1 MTDNRW
7 ITDEEIEQG
16 LRDNGW
22 NFIKLRERQWVLL
35 IHDPG
40 RVGGYQVFVENGLSN
55 EWFVRMH
62 VPLLQA
68 QQNQG
73 CVHKALSLLNGH
85 LNVVKFEMHDAA
97 VVASAAFSRIR
108 AFSTPGKLRQQLQHT
123 IAGVVA
129 GAIFAQPILEC
140 CVQNEHCDPEE
151 ELRRRM
157 AQFGQGRPNL
167 GLAPPRP

>member
-1 MTDNRW
+1 MNDW

-16 LRDNGW
+16 LRENGW
-22 NFIKLRERQWVLL
+22 NFIRLGERRWGLFIQ
-35 IHDPG
+35 DPG
-40 RVGGYQVFVENGLSN
+40 RVGVYQVLVENGLSN
-55 EWFVRMH
+55 EWFVGIY

-68 QQNQG
+68 QQNPG
-73 CVHKALSLLNGH
+73 CVYKALSLLNGH
-85 LNVVKFEMHDAA
+85 LNVVKFEMQDAA
-97 VVASAAFSRIR
+97 VVAYAAFSRIR
-108 AFSTPGKLRQQLQHT
+108 AFSTPGKLRQQLQHA